1 MRRAGL
7 RSCRPRCP
15 LLPSAGEFAGS
26 PGLTREQRRLAA
38 VLFAD
43 AVGSSRLMGRDES
56 GTVARLLDH
65 LNRRFAPAIARRGG
79 RVIRLKGDGGLIE
92 FASAVDALAA
102 AIDFQQAMVEANRDQ
117 PEDKAILFR
126 VGIHL
131 GDVIVDGED
140 IYGDD
145 VNVAA
150 RLETEAP
157 PGGIFVSRA
166 VREAVNGRLK
176 ATLHAMGDLALR
188 NIDRPIRAF
197 RVEWSAED
205 WPVSPTAPAVA
216 TTAAPRPGPAMT
228 PGPPRLSIVVL
239 PFANIGG
246 DSDHEYFVDGMTE
259 SLTTDLSRMSGML
272 VIARNTAFTY
282 KGKPVDVMQVGR
294 ELQVRYALEG
304 SVQRNG
310 SRMRVN
316 VQLIDTATGS
326 HLWAERF
333 DTPVGDLFDMQDE
346 IVARLARQLGTQLIG
361 AEARRAERAPNPD
374 SLDLHFQGMAW
385 LNKGNTPDYLAQAR
399 GYLERAVELDP
410 GNIEAVVWGAYVDV
424 FMASLYAG
432 GDRAARL
439 ATGEAALVR
448 ALTQAPDHA
457 WAHLSLGL
465 AMIQTKR
472 ALQGMAECERA
483 LALDRNLAPAHAMI
497 GLAKFRIGQGE
508 ETEAHVEEALRLSP
522 RDSFVAAWMSI
533 AGDAKLFLG
542 RDEEAV
548 ARLGRAIALNRN
560 NPYTNFL
567 LAAALANL
575 DRIDEARA
583 AVQAGLAL
591 NPDFTMRRYLAGA
604 ASDHPT
610 FLTQRERVVA
620 GLRKAGVPEG

>member
-1 MRRAGL
+1 
-7 RSCRPRCP
+7 
-15 LLPSAGEFAGS
+15 
-26 PGLTREQRRLAA
+26 
-38 VLFAD
+38 
-43 AVGSSRLMGRDES
+43 MGRDES

-65 LNRRFAPAIARRGG
+65 LNRRLGPAVARRGG

-117 PEDKAILFR
+117 PEDKAIVFR
-126 VGIHL
+126 IGLHL
-131 GDVIVDGED
+131 GDVIVDGDD

-150 RLETEAP
+150 RLETEAL
-157 PGGIFVSRA
+157 PGGIVVSRA

-176 ATLHAMGDLALR
+176 ATLHALGELALK
-188 NIDRPIRAF
+188 NIERPIRAF
-197 RVEWSAED
+197 RVEWRAED
-205 WPVSPTAPAVA
+205 WPASPAA
-216 TTAAPRPGPAMT
+216 TSPGPNAAASPRPASAGSSA
-228 PGPPRLSIVVL
+228 PPRLSIVVL

-246 DSDHEYFVDGMTE
+246 DPEHEYFVDGVTE
-259 SLTTDLSRMSGML
+259 SLTTDLSRMSGTL

-282 KGKPVDVMQVGR
+282 KGKPVDLMQIGR

-304 SVQRNG
+304 SVQRGGN
-310 SRMRVN
+310 RMRVN
-316 VQLIDTATGS
+316 VQLIDTGTGS

-333 DTPVGDLFDMQDE
+333 DKPVGDLFDMQDE

-374 SLDLHFQGMAW
+374 SVDHYFQGMAW
-385 LNKGNTPDYLAQAR
+385 LNKGNTPDYLLQAR
-399 GYLERAVELDP
+399 GYFERALTLDP
-410 GNIEAVVWGAYVDV
+410 GNIEALVWGAYVDV

-439 ATGEAALVR
+439 TAGEAALVR
-448 ALTQAPDHA
+448 ALSLAPEHA

-465 AMIQTKR
+465 LQIQTKR
-472 ALQGMAECERA
+472 AVQGIAECERA

-497 GLAKFRIGQGE
+497 GLAKFRIGRGE

-533 AGDAKLFLG
+533 EGDAKLFLG
-542 RDEEAV
+542 KDEEAV
-548 ARLGRAIALNRN
+548 ARLSRAIALNRN

-583 AVQAGLAL
+583 TVQTGLAL
-591 NPDFTMRRYLAGA
+591 NPEFTMRRYLAGA

-610 FLTQRERVVA
+610 FLAQRERVVA
-620 GLRKAGVPEG
+620 GLRKAGVPEE

>member
-1 MRRAGL
+1 
-7 RSCRPRCP
+7 
-15 LLPSAGEFAGS
+15 
-26 PGLTREQRRLAA
+26 
-38 VLFAD
+38 
-43 AVGSSRLMGRDES
+43 MGRDES
-56 GTVARLLDH
+56 GTVTRLLEH
-65 LNRRFAPAIARRGG
+65 LNGRFAPIIERRGG

-102 AIDFQQAMVEANRDQ
+102 GIEFQQAMVEANRGQ
-117 PEDKAILFR
+117 PEDKVIAFR

-131 GDVIVDGED
+131 GDVIVDGDD

-157 PGGIFVSRA
+157 PGGIVVSRA
-166 VREAVNGRLK
+166 VREAVTGRLK
-176 ATLHAMGDLALR
+176 ATLHTLGELALR
-188 NIDRPIRAF
+188 NIERPIRAF
-197 RVEWSAED
+197 RVEWNAED
-205 WPVSPTAPAVA
+205 WPASQAAPSPRPNAARPRPA
-216 TTAAPRPGPAMT
+216 TAAPSV
-228 PGPPRLSIVVL
+228 PPRLSIVVL

-246 DSDHEYFVDGMTE
+246 DPEHEYFVDGVTE

-282 KGKPVDVMQVGR
+282 KDKPVDVMQIGN

-304 SVQRNG
+304 SVQRG
-310 SRMRVN
+310 GTDRMRVN
-316 VQLIDTATGS
+316 VQLIDTGNGS

-333 DTPVGDLFDMQDE
+333 DKPVGDLFDMQDE
-346 IVARLARQLGTQLIG
+346 IVARLARQLGTQMIG
-361 AEARRAERAPNPD
+361 AEARRAERARNPD
-374 SLDLHFQGMAW
+374 SVDLHFQGMAW
-385 LNKGNTPDYLAQAR
+385 LNKGNIPDYLSKAR
-399 GYLERAVELDP
+399 SYFERALTLDP
-410 GNIEAVVWGAYVDV
+410 GNIEALVWGAYVDV

-439 ATGEAALVR
+439 AAGEAALVK
-448 ALTQAPDHA
+448 ALSLAPEHA

-465 AMIQTKR
+465 AKIQTRR
-472 ALQGMAECERA
+472 AVQGIAECERA

-497 GLAKFRIGQGE
+497 GLAKFRIGRGE

-522 RDSFVAAWMSI
+522 RDSFVAAWLSI
-533 AGDAKLFLG
+533 AGDAMLFLG

-548 ARLGRAIALNRN
+548 ARLSRAIALNRN

-591 NPDFTMRRYLAGA
+591 NPEFTMRRYLAGA
-604 ASDHPT
+604 ASDEPT
-610 FLTQRERVVA
+610 FLAQRERVVA